1 MSSDSRSR
9 LTLLESYSIAVAIEN
24 KGGRG
29 RGNLLLNQSSPVK
42 GASLRKRRCLK
53 AYLLAIAANW
63 DEIRTVEGRLQIASF
78 SLLLPKIDKGVV
90 TLLQVNFK
98 AIYALD
104 LNF

>member
-1 MSSDSRSR
+1 MSSDGRSR
-9 LTLLESYSIAVAIEN
+9 PTLLESYSIAIAIEI
-24 KGGRG
+24 KGPWEGSSCCC
-29 RGNLLLNQSSPVK
+29 NQSSPAK
-42 GASLRKRRCLK
+42 GANYLKKRCLK

-90 TLLQVNFK
+90 TLLQVNYK

>member
-9 LTLLESYSIAVAIEN
+9 LTLLESYSIAVAIEI
-24 KGGRG
+24 
-29 RGNLLLNQSSPVK
+29 K
-42 GASLRKRRCLK
+42 GAGGGNFAAKTKVVSAKRGQLLEGRCLK

-90 TLLQVNFK
+90 TLLQVNYK